1 MDTKIE
7 TVKIEL
13 IQWIQ
18 SLNNTDILKRLL
30 LLKNQE
36 KNGFDDFTNDEEK
49 ISLLKGLS
57 DADEKK
63 LVVHEEAKNIYRK
76 WLS

>member
-1 MDTKIE
+1 MENKIE

-13 IQWIQ
+13 IQWIK
-18 SLNNTDILKRLL
+18 SLNNTDVLKRLL

-36 KNGFDDFTNDEEK
+36 KNGFDDLTSDEEK

-63 LVVHEEAKNIYRK
+63 LVVHEEAKKIYGK
-76 WLS
+76 WL